1 MKVNIRNI
9 QIKTQEK
16 EQKLHSKIRLCN
28 MSGKKSNDSVQKIRK
43 SFNDDEEA
51 IHVNELGPS
60 LPPLTQASKRRMTS
74 QDWVSSRS
82 LDDESEILP
91 LPQGVSFTDIF
102 NEDNP
107 NAFASQSFTE
117 SERSFNSSFDS
128 SSTSTFRTSTA
139 SFDQPRSRMREKF
152 PYNPLDSSQPRL
164 NEQVS
169 CTPTDLDVLLGRG
182 GMTNNHAG
190 NVRYREEVEKVKPM
204 YFGCKTKN
212 EKKEVSELLVAY
224 VEDYG
229 GRFLQKDP
237 ETKEWVLAPPK
248 AARKKASQA
257 LRETKW
263 KQPNDTIKEKP
274 D

>member
-1 MKVNIRNI
+1 
-9 QIKTQEK
+9 
-16 EQKLHSKIRLCN
+16 

-139 SFDQPRSRMREKF
+139 SFDQPPPRMRQKF